1 MAILL
6 STFASTLTSTLNVV
20 ASAERENMPPKSKKK
35 LTLGDIGNSSHFQ
48 FVSKKDAEAS
58 QQRYVLP
65 NTEKSTK

>member
-6 STFASTLTSTLNVV
+6 TTLASTLTSALNVV
-20 ASAERENMPPKSKKK
+20 TSAERENKPPKGKKK
-35 LTLGDIGNSSHFQ
+35 LTLGDIGSRFQ

-65 NTEKSTK
+65 NTEKLTK